1 MDRLYLQGGREDR
14 RVAGSVAG
22 ALLTGGPVVDEVGP
36 EVRPVEAGGG
46 SLEHAG
52 G

>member
-1 MDRLYLQGGREDR
+1 M
-14 RVAGSVAG
+14 
-22 ALLTGGPVVDEVGP
+22 VDEVGP

-52 G
+52 GGGVASV